1 MNFFPISRL
10 SARVVTAWLGWYGLA
25 HGARAVATASR
36 YANAANTLRLQ
47 VENVTNRNDW
57 VSVGGYPGSGYL
69 VLGKP
74 RTVKLNATWEF

>member
-1 MNFFPISRL
+1 VRYDL
-10 SARVVTAWLGWYGLA
+10 
-25 HGARAVATASR
+25 GARYTL
-36 YANAANTLRLQ
+36 NLPGEQLLTLRLQ

-57 VSVGGYPGSGYL
+57 ISVGGYPGSGYL